1 MSSATPMAS
10 SVWEVLLY
18 TSAPPVRREPT
29 RPLASAP
36 VAARS
41 GRTPLR
47 SSAAAA
53 VAIRSSEASSVN
65 SADTAASGN
74 ATTFWSLTAYLR
86 QPPMD
91 ERHGH
96 RSLADGRCAALD
108 RPVAHVTRGEDTGQ
122 IGLQRQRLPG
132 QRPGGAWITG
142 DIVAGHQV
150 PGTVGDQP
158 DPRGAV
164 GTWRA
169 ADADEQAIRPQLH
182 RFGAVPGPNDD

>member
-1 MSSATPMAS
+1 MSSATPIAS

-18 TSAPPVRREPT
+18 TSAPSASREPT

-41 GRTPLR
+41 DRMPLR

-53 VAIRSSEASSVN
+53 EAIRSSEASSVN
-65 SADTAASGN
+65 SANTAASGC
-74 ATTFWSLTAYLR
+74 ATTWWSVTAYLR

-96 RSLADGRCAALD
+96 RSLADGRCAAFD
-108 RPVAHVTRGEDTGQ
+108 RPAAHVARGEDTRQ

-132 QRPGGAWITG
+132 QRPAGVRIIG
-142 DIVAGHQV
+142 DIAAGHQV
-150 PGTVGDQP
+150 PGVVGDQP
-158 DPRGAV
+158 DP
-164 GTWRA
+164 
-169 ADADEQAIRPQLH
+169 L
-182 RFGAVPGPNDD
+182 GPVA